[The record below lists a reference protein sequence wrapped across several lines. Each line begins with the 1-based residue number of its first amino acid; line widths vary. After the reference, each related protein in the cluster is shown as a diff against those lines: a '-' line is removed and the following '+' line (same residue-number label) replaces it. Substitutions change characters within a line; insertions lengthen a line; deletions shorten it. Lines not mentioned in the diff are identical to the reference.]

1 MDVFNQTPIPDIRS
15 TFGALLLGGL
25 VAAILSGMIIAQG
38 ANYLKSNTDPSNIR
52 FMVGVIV
59 YGYLLFRLHAI
70 LSSFRICS
78 LLDISH
84 SVTIC
89 MGLWTWLIK
98 LHEEEV
104 AIFVVPLTISL
115 SVVFT
120 AFTTI
125 IAHGFFAWRIF
136 KLSKRNYWLII
147 PIAVPAILAFVF
159 ACISEA
165 EMIRLDSFPQFRRCY
180 PWALTVALALSSGV
194 DAMITVMMMVLL
206 KQSRAKSLSLNDVI
220 DSLFVLTLENGAITS
235 LAAIICIILWLTM
248 ENFVFLGLYFV
259 IDKLYGNSIL
269 AVLNYR
275 KHLSRTRNSGFP
287 SRFRQG
293 NTLEPNVVR
302 FSGSHGQPS
311 PVPRNSRFTSSRSLL
326 HIPAQICNSMK
337 DKRAYMIPPPQKTF
351 GIIIER
357 SVEHD
362 FNESATEQRSDL
374 SASEGMV

>member
-1 MDVFNQTPIPDIRS
+1 MDAFNQTSIPDIRS

-59 YGYLLFRLHAI
+59 
-70 LSSFRICS
+70 
-78 LLDISH
+78 LLDILH

-115 SVVFT
+115 SVIFT

-206 KQSRAKSLSLNDVI
+206 RQSRAKSLRRLKRRDRFSLRTNARKWSHNIACCDY
-220 DSLFVLTLENGAITS
+220 LHNTR
-235 LAAIICIILWLTM
+235 
-248 ENFVFLGLYFV
+248 LYFV

-293 NTLEPNVVR
+293 NTSEPNVVR

-311 PVPRNSRFTSSRSLL
+311 PVPRNSRFASSRSLL

-374 SASEGMV
+374 SASEGIV